1 MGNLVELKG
10 LVVTVVGL
18 MASLFAPILDFMM
31 AMLILLTVNLVFG
44 IASAWAAGERWSWKK
59 ASMFFVFCFGLFGT
73 FASMFAVG
81 HFLHEDAEAAL
92 CVKYACFIAVWVFG
106 TNILKN
112 WRKMLKEG
120 TATWK
125 FVDILLYVL
134 TVQFVEK
141 LPWVKKWQSEQE
153 EKRVQ
158 GHEDRAAQEMA

>member
-1 MGNLVELKG
+1 M
-10 LVVTVVGL
+10 
-18 MASLFAPILDFMM
+18 
-31 AMLILLTVNLVFG
+31 
-44 IASAWAAGERWSWKK
+44 
-59 ASMFFVFCFGLFGT
+59 
-73 FASMFAVG
+73 
-81 HFLHEDAEAAL
+81 
-92 CVKYACFIAVWVFG
+92 KYACFVAVWVFG

-153 EKRVQ
+153 EKGRP
-158 GHEDRAAQEMA
+158 GADAPGTAATVR

>member
-1 MGNLVELKG
+1 MGNIVDLKG

-31 AMLILLTVNLVFG
+31 AMLILLTVNLLFG

-125 FVDILLYVL
+125 FVDILFYVL

-153 EKRVQ
+153 EK
-158 GHEDRAAQEMA
+158 GSAAGEPAGTVAEK